1 MIKLAQYDD
10 DASQYRTDSSRNL
23 YWSKIETEDL
33 IWFSVKLVGPIMA
46 LLVYLYIYD
55 MLYPSSFWIFT
66 TLLTAYWVMT
76 GYTMYRSRPVSREA
90 KKKRNEQLKEVFTEQ
105 YFEMHQ
111 KLTHKNKQSLR
122 YAYVTFTDM
131 DSVDLVKKA
140 YEVNMWTRKRVMWN
154 STHKES

>member
-66 TLLTAYWVMT
+66 TLLTAYWVMN
-76 GYTMYRSRPVSREA
+76 GYRMWTDWPVSRKT
-90 KKKRNEQLKEVFTEQ
+90 KKDHLKKQNGQL
-105 YFEMHQ
+105 
-111 KLTHKNKQSLR
+111 
-122 YAYVTFTDM
+122 
-131 DSVDLVKKA
+131 
-140 YEVNMWTRKRVMWN
+140 
-154 STHKES
+154 